1 MALYK
6 WSTRIAGIG
15 SFPDQI
21 QYMSQDDYDAMS
33 ETEKMNGTTYGI
45 VGTGET
51 PDPSLALQFEFVEKK
66 TVTGKNFVSVWTY
79 DYDTY
84 VIAKT
89 SSSNAF
95 KVTFNN
101 SGNVFPYYSQNAM
114 YIDACFFS
122 SWKAI
127 TVYNPYWNE
136 SDSFTVWIYKVN
148 LPEE

>member
-6 WSTRIAGIG
+6 WNIRLAGIG

-21 QYMSQDDYDAMS
+21 QYLTQAEYNALS
-33 ETEKMNGTTYGI
+33 EEEKMNGTTYGI
-45 VGTGET
+45 TWTAESG
-51 PDPSLALQFEFVEKK
+51 LNLLKFEFVEKK
-66 TVTGKNFVSVWTY
+66 TVTGKNWVSVWTY

-89 SSSNAF
+89 SSSSVF

-101 SGNVFPYYSQNAM
+101 WGNAYPYYDSNAM
-114 YIDACFFS
+114 YIDSWLFA

-127 TVYNPYWNE
+127 TVYNPFWSA
-136 SDSFTVWIYKVN
+136 SDSFTVWIYKID
-148 LPEE
+148 LSEE